1 MTYVCTRQRG
11 SAQAL
16 WWEPYDAPGA
26 MMARER
32 AATADVDAPR
42 PPPSLPCRMTLTV
55 GRIKNSNVSVMYHI
69 TLDYELIKNV
79 WSDCLL

>member
-1 MTYVCTRQRG
+1 MTCVCTRQRG

-32 AATADVDAPR
+32 AATALFVPAQFFPVVSR
-42 PPPSLPCRMTLTV
+42 GLCIAETLTLSV
-55 GRIKNSNVSVMYHI
+55 HCRNAYFVSSVSAMYNAGTVML
-69 TLDYELIKNV
+69 TK
-79 WSDCLL
+79 